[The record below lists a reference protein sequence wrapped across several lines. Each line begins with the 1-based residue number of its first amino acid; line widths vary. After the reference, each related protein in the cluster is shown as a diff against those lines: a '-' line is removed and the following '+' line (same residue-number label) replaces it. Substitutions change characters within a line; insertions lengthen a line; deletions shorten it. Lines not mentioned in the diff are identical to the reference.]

1 MKVTVKVTKKQI
13 FILAIFSIIIFIF
26 FLSISI
32 LHSKGLY
39 TVQYSGFGID
49 FHGTLYVGTDLGI
62 KKYQN
67 DIESGNINP
76 QTSRG
81 YSFTMQNNDTILLSV
96 SDEFITMDL
105 DGNVLSRKDYNGDY
119 NLKSEIEKSRRS
131 FEDQK
136 GSIYTVKLPFLRTTV
151 YNQNDEVIFQM
162 PELDYSIRIMTIF
175 VFIIMFVFIPCFV
188 IKAIFAQR
196 KKPDNYADV
205 SGR

>member
-1 MKVTVKVTKKQI
+1 MEWRLHMKVTVKVTKKQI
-13 FILAIFSIIIFIF
+13 YILAIFSIIIFIF

-49 FHGTLYVGTDLGI
+49 SHGTLYVGTDLGI

-119 NLKSEIEKSRRS
+119 NLKSEIEKVADLSKIKRAHPIML
-131 FEDQK
+131 
-136 GSIYTVKLPFLRTTV
+136 SIHFLELQYT
-151 YNQNDEVIFQM
+151 
-162 PELDYSIRIMTIF
+162 
-175 VFIIMFVFIPCFV
+175 
-188 IKAIFAQR
+188 IKMM
-196 KKPDNYADV
+196 K
-205 SGR
+205 